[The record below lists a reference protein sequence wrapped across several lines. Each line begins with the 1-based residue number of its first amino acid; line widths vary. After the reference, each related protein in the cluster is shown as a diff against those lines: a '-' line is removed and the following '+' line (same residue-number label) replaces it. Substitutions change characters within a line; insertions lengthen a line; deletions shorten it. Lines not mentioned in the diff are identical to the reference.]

1 MADLNMRSGKKDK
14 HKINNHD
21 PNLHGYVDAD
31 KNGNEI
37 PSAIDRAMDKANEAL
52 KDVLK
57 KKVEEL
63 EIERSEL
70 ETELSKERAKVQNI
84 RRRADEDKSE
94 ALKYA
99 NYDMAF
105 DLLNVLDCFEMGA
118 DCDVDVAPD
127 ILKPYIQ
134 GVEYTIQEMTS
145 VLAKYGI
152 KAIPTDI
159 PFDPEIHTAFEC
171 IEAEGVSRGTIVDV
185 KRKGYM
191 LHERVLR
198 NALVTVAGSID
209 ECPTGSDDE

>member
-1 MADLNMRSGKKDK
+1 MRSGKKGK

-21 PNLHGYVDAD
+21 PKLHGYVNAD
-31 KNGNEI
+31 ENGDEI
-37 PSAIDRAMDKANEAL
+37 PSAMDRAMGKADEAL

-63 EIERSEL
+63 EMEKSEL

-94 ALKYA
+94 ALRYA

-105 DLLNVLDCFEMGA
+105 DLLNVLDCFEMGV

-152 KAIPTDI
+152 REIPTDI
-159 PFDPEIHTAFEC
+159 HFDPELHTAFEC
-171 IEAEGVSRGTIVDV
+171 IEAEGISRGTIVDV

-209 ECPTGSDDE
+209 VCPTGNDDE

>member
-14 HKINNHD
+14 HKISDHD
-21 PNLHGYVDAD
+21 PTSQGFVDAD
-31 KNGNEI
+31 ENGDEI
-37 PSAIDRAMDKANEAL
+37 PSAMDRAMGKADEAL

-63 EIERSEL
+63 ELNKAEL

-94 ALKYA
+94 ALRYA

-118 DCDVDVAPD
+118 ECDVDVAPD

-134 GVEYTIQEMTS
+134 GVEYTIQEMAS

-152 KAIPTDI
+152 REIPTDI

-171 IEAEGVSRGTIVDV
+171 IEAVGISRGTIVDV

-209 ECPTGSDDE
+209 VCPTGSDDE

>member
-1 MADLNMRSGKKDK
+1 MADLNMSSGKKEK
-14 HKINNHD
+14 HKISKHD
-21 PNLHGYVDAD
+21 PKRHGFVDAD
-31 KNGNEI
+31 ENGDEI
-37 PSAIDRAMDKANEAL
+37 PSAMDRAMGVGDKAL

-57 KKVEEL
+57 KKVDEL
-63 EIERSEL
+63 EMENSEL
-70 ETELSKERAKVQNI
+70 EAELAKERAKVQNI

-94 ALKYA
+94 ALRYA
-99 NYDMAF
+99 NYDIAF
-105 DLLNVLDCFEMGA
+105 DLLNVLDCFEMGTK
-118 DCDVDVAPD
+118 CDVDVAPD

-152 KAIPTDI
+152 REIPTDI
-159 PFDPEIHTAFEC
+159 HFDPELHTAFEC
-171 IEAEGVSRGTIVDV
+171 IEAEGISSGTIVDV

-209 ECPTGSDDE
+209 ERPTDSDDE